1 MQTEPITLTHTIE
14 AEWLSVS
21 AAIIG
26 SPGSGLRTPDLY
38 ILVHAPKQRR
48 VRVDLYRASEDT
60 SCFEDVRLV
69 GKVLTIGCGHRIH
82 FVEVGGEDL
91 AVMSHN
97 LGSYFG
103 HFLYFA
109 DSVIVAS
116 AERVFRFTAQG
127 SLLWR
132 SDVVGIDGVI
142 VDAVD
147 DERICG
153 KGEWDPPGGW
163 RPFCL
168 DLANGVKMA

>member
-1 MQTEPITLTHTIE
+1 VLTCIEP
-14 AEWLSVS
+14 A
-21 AAIIG
+21 
-26 SPGSGLRTPDLY
+26 
-38 ILVHAPKQRR
+38 RR
-48 VRVDLYRASEDT
+48 HL
-60 SCFEDVRLV
+60 CFEDVQLFGTVLV
-69 GKVLTIGCGHRIH
+69 IGCGHRIH
-82 FVEVGGEDL
+82 FVEVGEEL
-91 AVMSHN
+91 SVTSHN

-109 DSVIVAS
+109 GSVIVAS
-116 AERVFRFTAQG
+116 AERVFRFTARG

-153 KGEWDPPGGW
+153 KGEWDPPERW

-168 DLANGVKMA
+168 DLANGVKRA